1 MEVYRTRKNNEGGEQ
16 YLKCDKCG
24 VDKEA
29 AEKTILKLEQG
40 MRILFDALK
49 TVPIT
54 GTVAQLQQW
63 SANII
68 DKVNGIEK

>member
-1 MEVYRTRKNNEGGEQ
+1 MIIMI
-16 YLKCDKCG
+16 CDKCG

-29 AEKTILKLEQG
+29 VMKNVLKLEQG

-49 TVPIT
+49 TVPIG

-63 SANII
+63 SAKVI